1 MDCIQSEA
9 ARIAKTRQR
18 LMAAGMDETTIDR
31 NIMRLLL
38 FNEWTKEQA
47 QQIINKSKEIK
58 QNGT

>member
-9 ARIAKTRQR
+9 ARMAKTRQR

-31 NIMRLLL
+31 NILRLLL